1 MHYFPIIL
9 LHFTILAH
17 EIICIFCTCRVEILC
32 NSRHLYANTTTEMGK
47 RCKSGFC
54 RVLFVTF
61 IGEVVVKHYQHIPC
75 PPALPREN
83 RNTPVTLLE
92 TNLNS
97 LSPHFSFS
105 QQALGPQS
113 ERRRPCWGAFL
124 KQRAFH
130 SSGEFYHIH
139 TIYNCFCDFS
149 FFTQRIFKSLTN
161 PVSSVANIEHKY
173 SVLWCFKRN

>member
-1 MHYFPIIL
+1 MLTLKQINFKRYSKCITSQLFYYIL
-9 LHFTILAH
+9 LFSAH
-17 EIICIFCTCRVEILC
+17 EIICIFRTCRVEILC

-54 RVLFVTF
+54 RALFVTF

-75 PPALPREN
+75 PLALPREN

-105 QQALGPQS
+105 QQALGPRSGQ
-113 ERRRPCWGAFL
+113 RRPCWELF
-124 KQRAFH
+124 
-130 SSGEFYHIH
+130 
-139 TIYNCFCDFS
+139 
-149 FFTQRIFKSLTN
+149 
-161 PVSSVANIEHKY
+161 
-173 SVLWCFKRN
+173 